1 MINQADNLQE
11 QIEEA
16 LDIELASCSFQSDFA
31 LKLGFDE
38 PTDISH
44 LIKTKPSLPWAEKKT
59 TSIPALYQIAADIP
73 VLIFENAQIKN
84 STAAADLSDNLQS
97 DGRIGADFFHRDVF
111 SHTPS
116 ATPLTLLF
124 NPEQDGRQAPTFYA
138 RIAAVQEAI
147 MTLREQMSSQS
158 KQLQTGFEE
167 ILKYGFSA
175 MEGDRQ
181 IGHFINATLGHEF
194 TQAVFDEISDEQK
207 IIVPWGSG
215 RPQIVIHSNQ
225 SDIVHARPASDDTEN
240 LNKAIDLEVLSV

>member
-1 MINQADNLQE
+1 MINQADNLKE

-16 LDIELASCSFQSDFA
+16 LDIELSSCSFQSDFA

-44 LIKTKPSLPWAEKKT
+44 LIKTRSFLPWTEKKT
-59 TSIPALYQIAADIP
+59 TSIPALYQITSDIP
-73 VLIFENAQIKN
+73 VLIFENAEIKDT
-84 STAAADLSDNLQS
+84 TAAADLSDNLQS
-97 DGRIGADFFHRDVF
+97 DGRLGADFFHRDVF
-111 SHTPS
+111 SHTPY

-124 NPEQDGRQAPTFYA
+124 NPKQDGRQAPTFYA

-147 MTLREQMSSQS
+147 MTLREEMSSQS

-175 MEGDRQ
+175 MERDRQ

-194 TQAVFDEISDEQK
+194 TQAVFDRIAEDQK
-207 IIVPWGSG
+207 IVIPWDSSK
-215 RPQIVIHSNQ
+215 PQIVLHSNQ
-225 SDIVHARPASDDTEN
+225 SDIVHARPASNDTAN